1 MTLGGLLFG
10 VDTGVINGAIPYMA
24 SPQQLD
30 LTPAEEGLVTSGITL
45 GAALGALA
53 AGKLSDRYGRK
64 HLLIGL
70 AVLFFAGTLCCSM
83 APNAILMIIFRF
95 LLGLA
100 VGGASVIVPAYL
112 AEIATA
118 STRGRLVTQN
128 ELMITGG
135 QLLAYTVNA
144 LLGSCFPQVGNI
156 WRYMIAFGMIPSIML
171 FIGMWRVPE
180 SPRWLVMK
188 GKQKSALEVLQRIR
202 SSYQQSLQE
211 IQRVDSV
218 MKRNKD
224 IKRAHFRDLFH
235 PWMRNL
241 LLIGIGLGIVQQFVG
256 INIIMYYGTSIL
268 MKVGFGHRAALIANI
283 GNGLTSFIATAV
295 GMQLMYT
302 VNRRRMLLTGIIGTG
317 SSMAMLTLAII
328 WLKGPIVLPYVVI
341 SMTMCFL
348 AFFQSCVSPTTWVLL
363 SEIFPQ
369 SLRGLGMGISTFCL
383 WLANFMVGFTFPIMM
398 AHWGGVGTFA
408 FFITCNILSLFFA
421 YSFVPETQGKTLE
434 QIQIEL
440 RQRTTI
446 KRHHHHHHP
455 MNSYGN
461 NWQNN

>member
-53 AGKLSDRYGRK
+53 AGKLADRYGRK

-135 QLLAYTVNA
+135 QLLAFTVNA

-202 SSYQQSLQE
+202 SSHQQSLQE
-211 IQRVDSV
+211 IQSVDSV

-224 IKRAHFRDLFH
+224 IKRAHFRDLSL

-241 LLIGIGLGIVQQFVG
+241 VLIGIGLGIVQQFVG
-256 INIIMYYGTSIL
+256 INIMMYYGTSIL

-302 VNRRRMLLTGIIGTG
+302 VNRRRMLLTGIIGTS

-328 WLKGPIVLPYVVI
+328 WLKGTLVLPYVVI

-369 SLRGLGMGISTFCL
+369 SLRGLGMGASTFCL

-421 YSFVPETQGKTLE
+421 YRFVPETQGKTLE

-446 KRHHHHHHP
+446 KRHHHHHP
-455 MNSYGN
+455 MNSYGTNWHN
-461 NWQNN
+461 N

>member
-30 LTPAEEGLVTSGITL
+30 LTP
-45 GAALGALA
+45 
-53 AGKLSDRYGRK
+53 
-64 HLLIGL
+64 
-70 AVLFFAGTLCCSM
+70 
-83 APNAILMIIFRF
+83 RF

-135 QLLAYTVNA
+135 QLLAFTVNA

-202 SSYQQSLQE
+202 SSHQQSLQE
-211 IQRVDSV
+211 IQSFDSV

-224 IKRAHFRDLFH
+224 IKRAHFRDLSH

-241 LLIGIGLGIVQQFVG
+241 VLIGIGLGILQQFVG
-256 INIIMYYGTSIL
+256 INIMMYYGTSIL

-328 WLKGPIVLPYVVI
+328 WLKGTIVLPYVVI

-440 RQRTTI
+440 RHQL
-446 KRHHHHHHP
+446 
-455 MNSYGN
+455 
-461 NWQNN
+461 QNKANDHAVFK

>member
-328 WLKGPIVLPYVVI
+328 WLKGTIVLPYVVI